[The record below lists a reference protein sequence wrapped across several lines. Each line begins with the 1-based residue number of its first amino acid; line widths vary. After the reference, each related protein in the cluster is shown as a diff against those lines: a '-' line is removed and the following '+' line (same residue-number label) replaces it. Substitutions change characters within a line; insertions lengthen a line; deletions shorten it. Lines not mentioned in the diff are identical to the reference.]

1 MGCQELRQL
10 LNTDWRGNDS
20 LSSCIA
26 THVRS
31 CADCH
36 HGLVVISVVLAFLLT
51 MKPQGLSFH

>member
-36 HGLVVISVVLAFLLT
+36 HGLVLLE
-51 MKPQGLSFH
+51 GLSFH